1 MSSADTTDQGR
12 REAASSRPPT
22 LILACSLRG
31 RAAAMVAACRELE
44 KHHVHRPKER
54 R

>member
-12 REAASSRPPT
+12 RGAASSRPPT

-31 RAAAMVAACRELE
+31 RVAAMVAACRELE
-44 KHHVHRPKER
+44 KRGIHHIKER